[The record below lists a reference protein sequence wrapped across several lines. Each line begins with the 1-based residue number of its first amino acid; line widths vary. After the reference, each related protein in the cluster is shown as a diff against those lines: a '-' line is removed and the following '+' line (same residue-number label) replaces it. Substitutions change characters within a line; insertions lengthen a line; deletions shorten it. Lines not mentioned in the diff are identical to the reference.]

1 MQYAVSDAIT
11 GDITV
16 QEVPFSEDT
25 LDSDEVFLID
35 CVNHLYVWIGSGAT
49 AQEKEQSMIIAEEF
63 LKELERSGT
72 TSMTRIKQGQEYK
85 YQCFL
90 DELQTWEAESGNGY

>member
-25 LDSDEVFLID
+25 LDSDDVFLID

-63 LKELERSGT
+63 LRMMHSIPGCGRMWIL
-72 TSMTRIKQGQEYK
+72 
-85 YQCFL
+85 FL
-90 DELQTWEAESGNGY
+90 FHTYTLDFSNSAHVY